1 MEPTAQVKQGRAS
14 SVSDLGDGTIL
25 RVGGNPQREALI
37 MELALSHDFAV
48 PRIHE
53 VRPDALVLQR
63 IAGPTM
69 GRAMVRSPWVIGRH
83 VRTLAELHER
93 LHAIPFD
100 GGSLLHFDL
109 HPENVILSPDGPVVI
124 DWTNAH
130 GGDPDTDVAM
140 TWVILETS
148 AGLLGRLLARLFRRT
163 VGYQAIN
170 RGLTEARAYRLRD
183 SNVKGREK
191 ERVARL

>member
-1 MEPTAQVKQGRAS
+1 VKQGRAS
-14 SVSDLGDGTIL
+14 SVTDLGNGTIL
-25 RVGGNPQREALI
+25 RYGGHPAREAQI
-37 MELALSHDFAV
+37 MELAQSHAFPV

-53 VRPDALVLQR
+53 VRPDALVLER

-69 GRAMVRSPWVIGRH
+69 GQAMARSPWEIRRH
-83 VRTLAELHER
+83 VRRLAELHER

-109 HPENVILSPDGPVVI
+109 HPDNVILSPDGPVLI

-130 GGDPDTDVAM
+130 GGDPEADVAM

-148 AGLLGRLLARLFRRT
+148 AGLPGRVLAWLFRRT
-163 VGYQAIN
+163 VGRDVIS
-170 RGLTEARAYRLRD
+170 RGLPEARAYRLRD
-183 SNVKGREK
+183 PNVTGHEK
-191 ERVARL
+191 DRVARL